1 MKKLVLL
8 SLVMSIA
15 FLGFSQERV
24 VASKSLRNVTK
35 TAVFENAT
43 DATVVAGVA
52 QNPYVSTSREL
63 EGENTVGK
71 TFYDLQSNTL
81 LSNRITVFDDGS
93 IGTVWTRG
101 MEASAFADRGTGYN
115 FFDGTSWGPEATA
128 RIEDERVG
136 WPSYAPLGA
145 NGEIVVAHLADGLK
159 ISTRTDKGTGDWS
172 YQTLESPAPASL
184 TWPRMT
190 TSGDNHNTIH
200 LLANSYNEYEGQTR
214 ALMYYRSLDAGAT
227 WDIEGEVLEGTGP
240 DFYSEIN
247 ADSYV
252 WADPNGG
259 AIAFLVAATWTSD
272 MFMMKSTDN
281 GDSWEKTIIWEHP
294 YPFFDW
300 EATIADTFYCVDNSA
315 NITLDREGNA
325 HVVFGISRVM
335 HLELG
340 TTYNYFPYVDGI
352 GYWNETMPTFSNNL
366 HALSPY
372 SDDPESELVDN
383 YNLIGWFQD
392 SNGSGTMDLLD
403 DLMSY
408 RELGL
413 STMPSVAVDDYGTVM
428 LAYASTCEDYDNT
441 FFNYKHV
448 WIRSKQFDGAW
459 GEFEDINTNIIHMFD
474 ECIYPVVAQNIDP
487 ETQTA
492 HIMYNAD
499 FDPGLALD
507 EDHEYVENRTI
518 VADYNLIIGLEED
531 AAELNFTVKQNVPNP
546 AVNNTTITVG
556 TEVSGAINLSVSNL
570 LGQIVYQENVV
581 TNSHIHTFNLN
592 VSNFDSGIYFYTVE
606 IGNNSITKKMLVK

>member
-24 VASKSLRNVTK
+24 VASKTLRNVAK

-43 DATVVAGVA
+43 DATVIAGVA

-63 EGENTVGK
+63 MGENTVGK

-81 LSNRITVFDDGS
+81 LSNRIFVYEDGS

-115 FFDGTSWGPEATA
+115 FFDGNAWGPEATA

-159 ISTRTDKGTGDWS
+159 ISTRTDKGTGEWN

-190 TSGDNHNTIH
+190 TAGEDHNTVH

-214 ALMYYRSLDAGAT
+214 ALMYYRSLDAGAS
-227 WDIEGEVLEGTGP
+227 WDIEGEVLEGTGS

-252 WADPNGG
+252 WADPRGG

-315 NITLDREGNA
+315 NITLDTDGNA

-335 HLELG
+335 HYDLG
-340 TTYNYFPYVDGI
+340 TTYNYFPYTDGI

-366 HALSPY
+366 YALSPY
-372 SDDPESELVDN
+372 GHEGSEMVDN

-392 SNGSGTMDLLD
+392 SDGSGTMDLLD
-403 DLMSY
+403 ELMSY

-448 WIRSKQFDGAW
+448 WVRSKQIDGAW
-459 GEFEDINTNIIHMFD
+459 GPFEDINTNIIHMFD
-474 ECIYPVVAQNIDP
+474 ECIYPIIGQNIDP
-487 ETQTA
+487 ETKMA

-518 VADYNLIIGLEED
+518 VADFNLHVGLEED
-531 AAELNFTVKQNVPNP
+531 AAALNFTVKQNVPNP

-556 TEVSGAINLSVSNL
+556 TEVTGAINLSVSNL
-570 LGQIVYQENVV
+570 LGQVVYQENVT
-581 TNSHIHTFNLN
+581 TNSHIHTFNVN
-592 VSNFDSGIYFYTVE
+592 VSNYDSGIYFYTVE

>member
-15 FLGFSQERV
+15 LLGFSQERV
-24 VASKSLRNVTK
+24 VASKALRDVNK
-35 TAVFENAT
+35 TAVYVTPT
-43 DATVVAGVA
+43 DAIVVGAVS
-52 QNPYVSTSREL
+52 QNPYVATSREL
-63 EGENTVGK
+63 EGENTMGN

-81 LSNRITVFDDGS
+81 LSNRIYVYDDGS

-101 MEASAFADRGTGYN
+101 VDASAFADRGTGYN
-115 FFDGTSWGPEATA
+115 FFDGTSWGPDATA
-128 RIEDERVG
+128 RIEDDRVG

-159 ISTRTDKGTGDWS
+159 ISTRTDKGTGEWA
-172 YQTLESPAPASL
+172 YQTIESPVPTSL

-190 TSGDNHNTIH
+190 TAGEDHNTVH
-200 LLANSYNEYEGQTR
+200 LLVNTFNEYEGQ
-214 ALMYYRSLDAGAT
+214 AQGLLYYRSLDAGAT
-227 WDIEGEVLEGTGP
+227 WDIEAETLEGTGA
-240 DFYSEIN
+240 DFYSEIS
-247 ADSYV
+247 ADSYI
-252 WADPNGG
+252 WADPRGG

-272 MFMMKSTDN
+272 MFLMKSTDN

-315 NITLDREGNA
+315 NITLDNEGNA

-335 HLELG
+335 HYELG

-352 GYWNETMPTFSNNL
+352 GYWNETMPMFSKDL
-366 HALSPY
+366 YALNPY
-372 SDDPESELVDN
+372 GGDGSEMVDD

-392 SNGSGTMDLLD
+392 TDGSGTMDLLD

-413 STMPSVAVDDYGTVM
+413 STMPSIAVDDYGTIM
-428 LAYASTCEDYDNT
+428 LAYSSTTEGYDNT

-448 WIRSKQFDGAW
+448 WVRSQQAGGAW
-459 GEFEDINTNIIHMFD
+459 GDFEDINTNIIHMFD
-474 ECIYPVVAQNIDP
+474 ECIYPLIGQNIDP
-487 ETQTA
+487 NTQTA
-492 HIMYNAD
+492 YIMYNAD

-507 EDHEYVENRTI
+507 EDHEYVDNRTI
-518 VADYNLIIGLEED
+518 VANFNLITGVED
-531 AAELNFTVKQNVPNP
+531 AAAALNFTVSQNVPNP
-546 AVNNTTITVG
+546 AVYTTTITVG
-556 TEVSGAINLSVSNL
+556 TEVTGAINLSVSNL
-570 LGQIVYQENVV
+570 LGQVVYQENVV
-581 TNSHIHTFNLN
+581 SNSHTHSFNVN
-592 VSNFDSGIYFYTVE
+592 VSNFDSGIYFYTIE
-606 IGNNSITKKMLVK
+606 IGNSSVTKKMLVK